1 MSATDAATIGR
12 IEARELTRTF
22 RRNGTTFDALARVSV
37 NVEPGSLTA
46 LLGPSGCG
54 KTTLLRCIAGFDV
67 PDSGEVLVSGR
78 RLVGPGVFVKPEH
91 RRVGIV
97 PQDGALFAHLTVAE
111 NVGFG
116 VARPER
122 ARRVAECLEIV
133 ELSEFGDARPA
144 ELSGGQQQRVAVARA
159 LAPRPDVLLLDEPF
173 SALDAGLRARVRADI
188 AGVLRTAGISS
199 LLVTHDQDEALS
211 MADAIAVMFDGT
223 VHQFGTPDE
232 LYRLPASLRV
242 ARFLGEI
249 NELPGD
255 VTGDVV
261 ATALGSLPL
270 NPWLGTS
277 SVGPVRVAVRP
288 EQLRISPTGS
298 VSATVEHVAYYGH
311 DGTFDL
317 IVGDHVRLTARSSA
331 LLLPEVGSRVALD
344 VIGPVLAY
352 AVP

>member
-1 MSATDAATIGR
+1 MTAADQPVAGR

-22 RRNGTTFDALARVSV
+22 RRNGVMLQALAGASV
-37 NVEPGSLTA
+37 TVEPGSLTA

-97 PQDGALFAHLTVAE
+97 PQDGALFAHLNVAE

-116 VARPER
+116 VARSGR
-122 ARRVAECLEIV
+122 ARRVAECLELV
-133 ELSEFGDARPA
+133 ELGEYAEARPA

-188 AGVLRTAGISS
+188 AGLLRSAGISS

-211 MADAIAVMFDGT
+211 MADTVAVMFDGA
-223 VHQFGTPDE
+223 VHQFGSPGE
-232 LYRLPASLRV
+232 LYRRPRSLRI

-255 VTGDVV
+255 ASGAVV
-261 ATALGSLPL
+261 ATALGTLPL
-270 NPWLGTS
+270 DAAAGMSHIGT
-277 SVGPVRVAVRP
+277 VTVAVRP
-288 EQLRISPTGS
+288 EQLRVRLTGELT
-298 VSATVEHVAYYGH
+298 ATVERVAYYGH
-311 DGTFDL
+311 DGTIDL
-317 IVGDHVRLTARSSA
+317 VLADGTRLSARSTSS
-331 LLLPEVGSRVALD
+331 LLPEAGSLVGLD
-344 VIGPVLAY
+344 VAGPVLAY
-352 AVP
+352 SPV